1 MDIFSNFVESFDF
14 KIKVVVI
21 FLFLRLKFNW
31 WFLLLDKGIVF
42 NLKGNKDLLGFLRI
56 LKIVFYLIVL
66 DS

>member
-21 FLFLRLKFNW
+21 FLFLRLKFNL
-31 WFLLLDKGIVF
+31 WFLLLDKGIVL